1 MFLPVN
7 ASYQFGVLMPA
18 VIFLCEYYF
27 KQSNYVK
34 VGFLLFL
41 MFFINSHGEVRIV
54 TALKDTPFFM
64 FGYIKLFAL
73 IYLWLLNLK
82 LLGLRT
88 GLKPFNPHMRKFML
102 IGGLHVVGLTI
113 MSSLINQPIRDGAE
127 PVLTSTN
134 YMISNPSVLNAQ
146 NDKFIYTECIDQKFV
161 LRSNFGSKYDKEN
174 VFSPVFINQNEVAY
188 ETVIDKKPVKKI
200 LNISTGM
207 SSVTENMYYQNGII
221 SSSGDLKCFI
231 RDGQV
236 CLEDLISGKVL
247 QLTSGRQLNYYP
259 RFAEN
264 DTKIIFCSDRF
275 RGAGFTAL
283 YQFDLKKNFNIGK

>member
-1 MFLPVN
+1 
-7 ASYQFGVLMPA
+7 
-18 VIFLCEYYF
+18 
-27 KQSNYVK
+27 
-34 VGFLLFL
+34 
-41 MFFINSHGEVRIV
+41 
-54 TALKDTPFFM
+54 
-64 FGYIKLFAL
+64 
-73 IYLWLLNLK
+73 
-82 LLGLRT
+82 
-88 GLKPFNPHMRKFML
+88 
-102 IGGLHVVGLTI
+102 